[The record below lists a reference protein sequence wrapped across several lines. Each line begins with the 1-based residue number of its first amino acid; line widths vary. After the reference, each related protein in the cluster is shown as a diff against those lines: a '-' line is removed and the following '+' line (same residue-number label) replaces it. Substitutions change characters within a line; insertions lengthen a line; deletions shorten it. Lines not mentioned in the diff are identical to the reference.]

1 MNEKTF
7 GEVYSSWKEAK
18 KEFVKRST
26 LSVYTLLAEKHLL
39 PTFGQ
44 RTDIREDDAQTLVL
58 QKISEGLSHKS
69 VKDIMIVLKMVMRF
83 GIKTGW
89 AVNTEWDIKYPK
101 EHRKQGLKVLTTSEQ
116 RRIMDFLAQ
125 HMSYRNLGI
134 YICLSTGMRIGE
146 ICALK
151 WSDINIRDRVI
162 NVQRTI
168 ERIYITDADHRHTEV
183 AEGPPKTVNSIREI
197 PIGMQLIKMLRPIM
211 KIVYHDA
218 YILTNDT
225 KPLEPR
231 LYHNYYNNMIRRH
244 NLPRINFHGLRHS
257 FATRCIESKC
267 DYKTVSIIL
276 GHANIS
282 TTMNLYVHP
291 GIDQKRK
298 CIDRMMRVLR

>member
-151 WSDINIRDRVI
+151 WSDINISDRVI

-244 NLPRINFHGLRHS
+244 NLPRINFHGLRRS